1 MINDYIQSV
10 SKTLL
15 RFLRVHTLCAR
26 VFVSM
31 YRCVY
36 MYVHY
41 TSVCVSKLVLS
52 VTLTLSPSHSLSL
65 FVYSLSRT
73 HARRHTHICKHA
85 HTRICTNQYMYLES
99 QADTLRHQ
107 AISQQNAGINTQNE
121 NIKTQ
126 NEDIKMRLE
135 RIEAEQLRRN
145 MGGGALGSQ
154 VQMIEVCGCV

>member
-1 MINDYIQSV
+1 
-10 SKTLL
+10 
-15 RFLRVHTLCAR
+15 
-26 VFVSM
+26 
-31 YRCVY
+31 
-36 MYVHY
+36 
-41 TSVCVSKLVLS
+41 
-52 VTLTLSPSHSLSL
+52 
-65 FVYSLSRT
+65 
-73 HARRHTHICKHA
+73 
-85 HTRICTNQYMYLES
+85 MYLES

-154 VQMIEVCGCV
+154 VQMIEVYGCV